1 MRPVKLAGKPRSRA
15 LFSTWQ
21 KGAGVK
27 KHSGNYFTY
36 NACEIHMHLPG
47 WAGWRNYYPLLWGFF
62 FLKINLFLLF
72 QLFDTSSVPM
82 PLDMMMTRTRRRRTW
97 GGGGGGL
104 GVHEPMQTP
113 LELEARNMINPN
125 TGHDAL
131 MQSTWRIWLKCIWR
145 TPSFHEYPFL
155 LEKKIEEILHLL
167 IYRGRDLMPTIDEWV
182 QLYT

>member
-1 MRPVKLAGKPRSRA
+1 LRPVKLAGKPRSRA

-62 FLKINLFLLF
+62 FLKIK
-72 QLFDTSSVPM
+72 
-82 PLDMMMTRTRRRRTW
+82 
-97 GGGGGGL
+97 
-104 GVHEPMQTP
+104 
-113 LELEARNMINPN
+113 ARNMINPK